1 MRHPSLLEMD
11 AQDELVAPKDG
22 DGRSNWRKLADT
34 VASTTDGGKFIGSSF
49 QDVVKHASIARV
61 AEILSIPAFKRR
73 AEDIKYVLTASLSG
87 ACVWVFDSSPCVG
100 WQTVEGLFCA
110 PCGYLAGFPNK
121 IPRLFRFPVSARG
134 REESVRWWHHFQRTG
149 VTSARSTGRFC
160 PFVCLD

>member
-1 MRHPSLLEMD
+1 MMRHPSLLEMD

-87 ACVWVFDSSPCVG
+87 ACVW
-100 WQTVEGLFCA
+100 L
-110 PCGYLAGFPNK
+110 L
-121 IPRLFRFPVSARG
+121 I
-134 REESVRWWHHFQRTG
+134 
-149 VTSARSTGRFC
+149 
-160 PFVCLD
+160 